1 MRDLLSGAIVMGYVV
16 AGLYFLKFW
25 TGTSDRL
32 FLIFAI
38 AFWLLAL
45 QRMLLSLLA
54 GVPEAHI
61 YLYVVRLLAFV
72 LIIAAIVD
80 KNRASRLAR

>member
-1 MRDLLSGAIVMGYVV
+1 MQDLLSGAIVMGYLV

-25 TGTSDRL
+25 KGTSDRL
-32 FLIFAI
+32 FLIFGT

-54 GVPEAHI
+54 GVPAAHI

-72 LIIAAIVD
+72 VIIAAIVD
-80 KNRASRLAR
+80 KNRASDPAG